1 MRTSVRRP
9 AVLAAAAVAALSLSL
24 TACNGDDKATGSAA
38 SPSSASEQSN
48 SGATPGTDK
57 SADASTDGPSSD
69 GKGQAKDSA
78 GSGSGSAG
86 GSGSGSSSGSKSGS
100 SASQTGSK
108 KPGAGKAPACTVDDV
123 KMSAKTNAEPPFSY
137 LELTAKNTSG
147 HACQLVDYP
156 QVTFGD
162 FHTAKTLPAVAKSKP
177 EVPIVLEP
185 GAPAYAMIKIN
196 FAGTNEDS
204 AEYKEFNVEV
214 FAKGGGPREGA
225 EVVSVPSGFQ
235 VDEKNAKTGYWTYEF
250 RNGADDF

>member
-24 TACNGDDKATGSAA
+24 TACNGDDKAAGSAA
-38 SPSSASEQSN
+38 SPSAASEQS
-48 SGATPGTDK
+48 SPGATAGTDK
-57 SADASTDGPSSD
+57 SADPSADGKTSDKASD
-69 GKGQAKDSA
+69 GKGQAKDGA
-78 GSGSGSAG
+78 GSGSA
-86 GSGSGSSSGSKSGS
+86 SGSGRTGS
-100 SASQTGSK
+100 SASQAGAK
-108 KPGAGKAPACTVDDV
+108 KSGKGNAPACTVDDV

-147 HACQLVDYP
+147 RTCQLVDYP

-162 FHTAKTLPAVAKSKP
+162 FHTAKVIPAVAKSKP

-196 FAGTNEDS
+196 YGGVDEDS
-204 AEYKEFNVEV
+204 VQLKEFNVQV
-214 FAKGGGPREGA
+214 FAKGGGPQEGA
-225 EVVSVPSGFQ
+225 EIVSVPRGFQ